1 MNDPVEKKWRED
13 LGEHKNERERERTR
27 EKCPLCVCV
36 CACVRVPR
44 PFLANHSDVSPQQGY
59 LGVYPELTQKVVNPI
74 LQPFC
79 DGLWE
84 PFDGFI
90 WSFKMEMFTYVALSG
105 AAGLLAGY
113 AIGRCKKDR

>member
-1 MNDPVEKKWRED
+1 MSIRMR
-13 LGEHKNERERERTR
+13 ERERERDNER
-27 EKCPLCVCV
+27 KVSGVCVCV
-36 CACVRVPR
+36 CVRVPR
-44 PFLANHSDVSPQQGY
+44 PFLANLSHSDFSPQQGY
-59 LGVYPELTQKVVNPI
+59 LGVYPEFTQKVVNPI

>member
-1 MNDPVEKKWRED
+1 MRSKLYREYNQVIKALAPD
-13 LGEHKNERERERTR
+13 LRNMGRSTGKSMLVR
-27 EKCPLCVCV
+27 LVCG
-36 CACVRVPR
+36 A
-44 PFLANHSDVSPQQGY
+44 PFDFTLLDSGY
-59 LGVYPELTQKVVNPI
+59 LGVYPEFTQKVVNPI

-90 WSFKMEMFTYVALSG
+90 WSFKMEMFTYIALSG